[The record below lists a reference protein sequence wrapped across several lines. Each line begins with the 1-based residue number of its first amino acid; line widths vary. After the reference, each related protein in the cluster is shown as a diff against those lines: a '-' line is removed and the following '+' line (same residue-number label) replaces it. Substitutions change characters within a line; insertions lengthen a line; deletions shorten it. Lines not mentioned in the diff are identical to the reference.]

1 MHDDPEFLS
10 LIRDPELREVCSAV
24 IEYARDI
31 NRQLDAIEGRL
42 GKLEGIDTATTAG
55 KLKAKLNS
63 PGAAEIVRAA
73 LKK

>member
-10 LIRDPELREVCSAV
+10 LIRDSELREVCSAV

-31 NRQLDAIEGRL
+31 NRQLDAIERRL
-42 GKLEGIDTATTAG
+42 GKLEGKETATTAE
-55 KLKAKLNS
+55 KLKAKLNA